1 MELKLSMNPD
11 WMSVKGRE
19 AEVKLSSCQLSSV
32 YLCNRLA
39 LVQQVDLSENELTD
53 CSLSALGSLQLC
65 QKLDLRANKLVTLTA
80 FPHLPALMY
89 LNLSENQLAVGSVI
103 KDNLANA
110 NLKKIES
117 IELGNNP
124 CSDAKEIKELMIKLN
139 MG

>member
-32 YLCNRLA
+32 YLCNRLT

-53 CSLSALGSLQLC
+53 RSLTALGSLQLC

-80 FPHLPALMY
+80 FPHLPALLY
-89 LNLSENQLAVGSVI
+89 LNLSDNQLAVGSVI

-110 NLKKIES
+110 NLKKIER

-139 MG
+139 IG

>member
-1 MELKLSMNPD
+1 MELKLTMNPD
-11 WMSVKGRE
+11 WMSVKGKD
-19 AEVKLSSCQLSSV
+19 AAAKLSSCQLSSV

-53 CSLSALGSLQLC
+53 RSLSALGSLQLC

-80 FPHLPALMY
+80 FPHLPALKF
-89 LNLSENQLAVGSVI
+89 LNLSENQLARGSVI

-110 NLKKIES
+110 NLKKIER

-124 CSDAKEIKELMIKLN
+124 CSDENEIKEMMSKLN
-139 MG
+139 VV